1 MATATSLCPSARK
14 TEHTVTLLSPK
25 TLGFLNLRLLAL
37 LVVLAGVATSAH
49 ADGVDALK
57 RFVQDV
63 KSARAN
69 FTQVV
74 TSPDGAKKKSASGT
88 FEFQRPNHFRFDY
101 TKPFEQTIVA
111 DGRKVWLYDADLN
124 QVTVRNYDQ
133 ALGATPAALL
143 AGNSIERDFTLTAQP
158 DEGGL
163 QWVLA
168 TPRSKE
174 GNLRTLR
181 LGWRGNDLAALDIVD
196 GFGQRSRLDFSR
208 VEANAAIAAQRFQY
222 TPPAGADVLNQ

>member
-14 TEHTVTLLSPK
+14 TEHTVTLLSSK
-25 TLGFLNLRLLAL
+25 IHRVLSLKLLAPL
-37 LVVLAGVATSAH
+37 LMLACVATSAQ

-63 KSARAN
+63 KSARAS
-69 FTQVV
+69 FSQVV

-88 FEFQRPNHFRFDY
+88 FEFQRPNNFRFDY

-196 GFGQRSRLDFSR
+196 GFGQRSRLDFNR
-208 VEANAAIAAQRFQY
+208 VETNAAISPQRFQY